1 MTKINQIKRKY
12 LSQKD
17 QIKIKILEDEC
28 LMLAKQIDRVTRRRD
43 RLMRERDKV
52 LDKGLE
58 S

>member
-1 MTKINQIKRKY
+1 MTKINQIQRKY